1 MKTAMP
7 IGIMIWSCIKSRQ
20 MPKTKKNIAP
30 DAAPKLDLG
39 RIWVFTARI
48 SKYDKYA
55 PLIKINANGMIILG
69 RRIAAKIVNR
79 SKVSGLKKDFIDFIL
94 FFQCIKGRLKRTAR
108 RQNEFM
114 EELRARIIIGDKQ

>member
-7 IGIMIWSCIKSRQ
+7 IGIMIWSCMKSRQ

-48 SKYDKYA
+48 SMYDKYA
-55 PLIKINANGMIILG
+55 TPIKISANGMIILG
-69 RRIAAKIVNR
+69 RKIAAKIANR
-79 SKVSGLKKDFIDFIL
+79 SKVSGVKKDFIDFIL
-94 FFQCIKGRLKRTAR
+94 FSSVSKA
-108 RQNEFM
+108 
-114 EELRARIIIGDKQ
+114 D